1 MATTGS
7 RDYYDILGVPHDAD
21 RETVKRAFHD
31 LARKYH
37 PDLSTRSDAQERF
50 KEVAEAYAVLS
61 DPDRRAD
68 YDHHGATPPAGISV
82 EDLLAGLDLGEVFGR
97 TGGASFGRPGGM
109 FGGPLAGGM
118 FGNPFGGRATRP
130 PERGADVEL
139 ELTVPLS
146 AVLTGSTGT
155 VTVRRPAACPV
166 CGGAGGVFHE
176 PCTACAGSGRVVLGE
191 PVTFRIPPGIGEGT
205 VFRLPGRGMPPPEGR
220 GASGDVFVAVRT
232 APDPRFTRQGA
243 DLWCG
248 IEIPVHDAVLGTRRT
263 VPALDG
269 DVRLVVPPGTQPGAV
284 LGVPGRGLPRPDG
297 GTRGDLRVSV
307 TVRIPDRPGEEE
319 QDLYRRLAEL
329 RAAHGKAG
337 AGQSPAHAGDEP
349 PEPRTKAAGA
359 PEVGRARWWRR
370 RPKREAR

>member
-68 YDHHGATPPAGISV
+68 YDHRGAATPPGGISV

-97 TGGASFGRPGGM
+97 TGGASFGQGRPGGM
-109 FGGPLAGGM
+109 FGS
-118 FGNPFGGRATRP
+118 PFGGWATWS

-139 ELTVPLS
+139 GLTVPLS
-146 AVLTGSTGT
+146 AVLTGSTET

-166 CGGAGGVFHE
+166 CGGRSTVVHE
-176 PCTACAGSGRVVLGE
+176 PCAACAGSGRVVLGE
-191 PVTFRIPPGIGEGT
+191 PVTFGIPPGIGEGT
-205 VFRLPGRGMPPPEGR
+205 VFRLPGKGMPPRDGR
-220 GASGDVFVAVRT
+220 GASGDVFVVVRT

-248 IEIPVHDAVLGTRRT
+248 LEIPVHDAVLGTSRT
-263 VPALDG
+263 VPTLDG
-269 DVRLVVPPGTQPGAV
+269 DVPLAVPAGTQPGAV
-284 LGVPGRGLPRPDG
+284 LDVPGRGLPRPGG

-307 TVRIPDRPGEEE
+307 TVKIPDRPGEEE
-319 QDLYRRLAEL
+319 RDLYRRLAEL
-329 RAAHGKAG
+329 HTPRGKAG
-337 AGQSPAHAGDEP
+337 AGQPPAHAGDEP
-349 PEPRTKAAGA
+349 PEPHTEAAGA
-359 PEVGRARWWRR
+359 PEAHRARWWRR
-370 RPKREAR
+370 RPKSEAR